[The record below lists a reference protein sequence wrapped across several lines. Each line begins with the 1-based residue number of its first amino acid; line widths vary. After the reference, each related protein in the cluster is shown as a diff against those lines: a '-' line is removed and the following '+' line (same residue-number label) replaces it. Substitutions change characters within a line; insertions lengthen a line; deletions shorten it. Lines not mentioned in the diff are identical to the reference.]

1 MIEKKFLA
9 VALMLAL
16 ALPQFGM
23 ARRGQGQYDEEA
35 RESERLEKQAAKQ
48 GPKERKTPI
57 KNMAKGVKEAA
68 VDAPANLV
76 SGTAEGTATEA
87 PLKGT
92 IDGAREGSGMAMD
105 SAVKGMVRVATLGLA
120 DPKKVDVEEP
130 SADTNEY
137 TKFRVN
143 L

>member
-1 MIEKKFLA
+1 MTAKNYLIP
-9 VALMLAL
+9 ALILSLSVM
-16 ALPQFGM
+16 QMGM
-23 ARRGQGQYDEEA
+23 ARKGQYDDEA
-35 RESERLEKQAAKQ
+35 REAEKVEKQAAKQ
-48 GPKERKTPI
+48 AGPAERKTPL

-130 SADTNEY
+130 SADSNEY